1 MLRKCLMRVLYTY
14 DFKENSFTI
23 CFYVWKNVYLSNA
36 VLTIFLTNLGDL
48 RMAVILTCQ
57 TKYVIN
63 FLQFRPRPHWAY
75 FCLFCEKICHQF
87 PETSAPGEFLIYQV
101 LSRFSKLQRRRR
113 PALEQNKFLSVEKSD
128 RFVNLHA
135 LI

>member
-1 MLRKCLMRVLYTY
+1 MRVLYKY
-14 DFKENSFTI
+14 DLKENSFSTI
-23 CFYVWKNVYLSNA
+23 CVYVWKNVYLSNA

-48 RMAVILTCQ
+48 RMAVILICQ

-63 FLQFRPRPHWAY
+63 FLQFRARPHWAY

-113 PALEQNKFLSVEKSD
+113 PALEQNKFLSGE
-128 RFVNLHA
+128 
-135 LI
+135 IC

>member
-1 MLRKCLMRVLYTY
+1 MRVIYKY

-23 CFYVWKNVYLSNA
+23 CIYVWKNVYLSNA

-48 RMAVILTCQ
+48 RMAVILICQ

-63 FLQFRPRPHWAY
+63 VLQFRARPHWAN

-101 LSRFSKLQRRRR
+101 CQGFPNFKDAVVPPWSRINFSQ
-113 PALEQNKFLSVEKSD
+113 A
-128 RFVNLHA
+128 RFVNLQA

>member
-1 MLRKCLMRVLYTY
+1 MRVLYKY
-14 DFKENSFTI
+14 DFKENSFTMCI
-23 CFYVWKNVYLSNA
+23 YVWKNVYLSNA

-48 RMAVILTCQ
+48 RMAVILICQ

-63 FLQFRPRPHWAY
+63 VLQFRARPHWAN
-75 FCLFCEKICHQF
+75 FCLFCEKICHNF

-113 PALEQNKFLSVEKSD
+113 PASQQNKFLSGEKSD